1 MNLSQDASGVDS
13 NSPSVQRL
21 DPHLLRVM
29 GVIVLG
35 ALMSTLDTT
44 VINVAIRG
52 LTKAFESPLETA
64 QWISTGYM
72 LSLTAVIPLSGWAAD
87 RFGTKRLFMVSIVL
101 FLVGSALS
109 GCAWSMP
116 ALIVFRVLQ
125 GLGGGMILPAGM
137 ILLSQT
143 AGPRRM
149 GRVMGIVGVPVVIG
163 PVLGPSLGGWL
174 VDEASWRWIFFINLP
189 IGALALYAAYRV
201 LTADQP
207 KSFRPLDWRGLLL
220 LSPGLAVFVYGM
232 AKATAVGGLGSI
244 DANACVLLGVVMI
257 SAFVLHA
264 RRFEGALIDVR
275 LFARRTVGA
284 AALTSFLLGAAFF
297 GLSLLVPLYLQ
308 MFRGY
313 SPFATGMLVAAE
325 GVGAMLAMPIAS
337 ILTDR
342 IAAGRVVLVGIA
354 CIAVAVLMLS
364 ALESTTPLWII
375 ELALFILGLGKGA
388 TMMPATSA
396 AMSSLRK
403 HEIARATSGLNA
415 LQCAGGAL
423 GAALLS
429 VVLTR
434 GMARL
439 APEGRGVAGSAFFAE
454 PGHAA
459 PAWLGLAFSHTFLCA
474 LAVVALGGC
483 AAVFLL
489 KGRAVSP
496 VDLDGDR
503 MPG

>member
-1 MNLSQDASGVDS
+1 MNISQDSSGGDL

-21 DPHLLRVM
+21 DPHLRRVM

-35 ALMSTLDTT
+35 ALMSTLDAT

-52 LTKAFESPLETA
+52 LTKAFESPLETV

-109 GCAWSMP
+109 GFAWSMP
-116 ALIVFRVLQ
+116 ALILFRVLQ
-125 GLGGGMILPAGM
+125 GLGGGMILPTGM
-137 ILLSQT
+137 TLLSQT

-149 GRVMGIVGVPVVIG
+149 GRVMGIVGIPVVIG
-163 PVLGPSLGGWL
+163 PVLGPTLGGWL
-174 VDEASWRWIFFINLP
+174 VDEVSWRWIFFINLP
-189 IGALALYAAYRV
+189 IGAIALYAAHRV
-201 LTADQP
+201 LTADEP
-207 KSFRPLDWRGLLL
+207 KSSRPLDWRGFLL
-220 LSPGLAVFVYGM
+220 LSPGLAIFVYGM
-232 AKATAVGGLGSI
+232 AKATAVGSLASI
-244 DANACVLLGVVMI
+244 EADACVLLGVAMI
-257 SAFVLHA
+257 IAFVLHA

-275 LFARRTVGA
+275 LFVRPTVGA

-308 MFRGY
+308 MLRGY
-313 SPFATGMLVAAE
+313 SPLATGLLIAAE
-325 GVGAMLAMPIAS
+325 GLGAMLAMPIAS

-354 CIAVAVLMLS
+354 CIAVSVLMLS
-364 ALESTTPLWII
+364 AIENTTPLWVV
-375 ELALFILGLGKGA
+375 ELALFVLGLGKGA

-396 AMSSLRK
+396 ALSTLRK
-403 HEIARATSGLNA
+403 HEIARATSGLNV
-415 LQCAGGAL
+415 LQGAGGAL
-423 GAALLS
+423 GAALLT

-434 GMARL
+434 GIARF
-439 APEGRGVAGSAFFAE
+439 APEGSGLAGSAFFVG
-454 PGHAA
+454 PGHVA
-459 PAWLGLAFSHTFLCA
+459 PAWLGLAFSHTFLYS
-474 LAVVALGGC
+474 LGVVALAGC
-483 AAVFLL
+483 AAAFLL
-489 KGRAVSP
+489 KGRVVSQ

-503 MPG
+503 TLG